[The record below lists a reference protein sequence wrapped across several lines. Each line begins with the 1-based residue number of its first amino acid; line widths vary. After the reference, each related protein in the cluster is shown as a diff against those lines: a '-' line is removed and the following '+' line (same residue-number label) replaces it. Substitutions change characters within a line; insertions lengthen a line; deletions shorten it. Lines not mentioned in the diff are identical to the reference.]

1 MVVVVEAMMVT
12 MAGMI
17 CDPGREDWAR
27 FGRLARGRLSLL
39 LYGCVCCVRTEPT
52 RAVGWRASMASMT

>member
-1 MVVVVEAMMVT
+1 MVVVDVVVEAMMMVT
-12 MAGMI
+12 MAEMI

-39 LYGCVCCVRTEPT
+39 LYVRL
-52 RAVGWRASMASMT
+52 RMLRSY